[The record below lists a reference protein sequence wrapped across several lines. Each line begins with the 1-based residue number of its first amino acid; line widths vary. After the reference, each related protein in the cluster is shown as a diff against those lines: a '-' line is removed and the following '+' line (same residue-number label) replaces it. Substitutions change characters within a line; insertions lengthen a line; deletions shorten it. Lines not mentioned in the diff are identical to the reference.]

1 MTVGFHWGR
10 LGWQQKGWVSD
21 MCLAVPGEIIR
32 IIDNNRVLIAFGGV
46 EMEVRSDL
54 VEGVEVG
61 MYVIVHAGYIIN
73 VMDEREGL
81 ETLELLGNINDV

>member
-1 MTVGFHWGR
+1 
-10 LGWQQKGWVSD
+10 